1 MDERHTSLTSF
12 LSRERGLLPSEPG
25 HVAGQWRAAWA
36 ASILGMDT
44 LIWPLQLEPKASRIH
59 VERILKG
66 WEGLGEAQAASGYPR
81 PDSPSRSG
89 HDLELPT
96 STWTL
101 VSMASCLLLEA
112 KPPPILGPHF
122 DICTEILGL
131 ESLPQ

>member
-1 MDERHTSLTSF
+1 M
-12 LSRERGLLPSEPG
+12 
-25 HVAGQWRAAWA
+25 AGQWRAAWA

-112 KPPPILGPHF
+112 KPPPF
-122 DICTEILGL
+122 
-131 ESLPQ
+131 